1 MNRQQLE
8 HIIRAAADIAD
19 DDDVVVI
26 GSQSILAQ
34 YPSAPASLL
43 QSMEADVFP
52 RTYPERAAII
62 DGAIGEL
69 SMFHET
75 FGYYAQ
81 GVAPETATLPQDWQ
95 SRLVAIKARSAT
107 GWCLDIHDLA
117 IAKLV
122 AGRAKDIEFL
132 QNAAGAGL
140 IDRRVVADRL
150 TATTLADVI
159 REAVTA
165 RIGVVFRP

>member
-19 DDDVVVI
+19 DDDVIVI

-34 YPSAPASLL
+34 HPNAPAALL

-52 RTYPERAAII
+52 RTHSERAAII

-81 GVAPETATLPQDWQ
+81 GVAPETATLPDGWQ

-107 GWCLDIHDLA
+107 GWCL
-117 IAKLV
+117 
-122 AGRAKDIEFL
+122 RA
-132 QNAAGAGL
+132 
-140 IDRRVVADRL
+140 RSHRHPHRPPRADR
-150 TATTLADVI
+150 TDHAD
-159 REAVTA
+159 RTRGTA
-165 RIGVVFRP
+165 RANPPNRPVRKRPETLVLGSYRLDGDLITPAL